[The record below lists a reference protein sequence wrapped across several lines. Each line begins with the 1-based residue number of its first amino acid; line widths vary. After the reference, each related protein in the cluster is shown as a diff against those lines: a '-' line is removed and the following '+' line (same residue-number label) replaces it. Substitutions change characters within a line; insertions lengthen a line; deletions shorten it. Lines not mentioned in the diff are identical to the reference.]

1 MKIISWNVNGLK
13 SIIEK
18 GFLDEIIAKDPDI
31 LCLQEVKSTE
41 IPEIENYI
49 SYNYPA
55 SELVNFYGTA
65 VYTKIEPLSVRKGF
79 GDKEFD
85 TEGRVMRI
93 L

>member
-1 MKIISWNVNGLK
+1 MIIISWNANGFK

-18 GFLDEIIAKDPDI
+18 GFLDEIIAQDPDI